1 MVIILNKLLH
11 FYMNLYICISFGI
24 HVKISSFSKNFQFL
38 KSPPPPPPPVKR
50 EEPKE
55 EEEEKKEEPKE
66 REAEISEEVKE
77 PEPMWTKQVS
87 PPAVPTTS
95 AYKESLLEVKN
106 PEFQSDSET
115 SSNRDLVLRILPDA
129 RDVSI
134 DEQIDLQP
142 IS

>member
-1 MVIILNKLLH
+1 MCKCCDKPSENTESEHK
-11 FYMNLYICISFGI
+11 
-24 HVKISSFSKNFQFL
+24 K

-55 EEEEKKEEPKE
+55 EEEKKEEIKE

-77 PEPMWTKQVS
+77 PEPMWTKPVS

-95 AYKESLLEVKN
+95 AYKESSLEVKN

-115 SSNRDLVLRILPDA
+115 SSNRDLVLRTLPDA
-129 RDVSI
+129 RDVSV
-134 DEQIDLQP
+134 DEEIDLMP